1 MAERF
6 VVDTS
11 IAMAWC
17 FKDEND
23 EQADTILNMLQ
34 NSPAIVPSIWPLEVT
49 NVLLVAERNKR
60 LKRKDSYRFLA
71 LLAELPI
78 TVEQDSYQRIAG
90 EIFALAHVYHL
101 SSYDA
106 LYLDLAIRKGL
117 PLATADKTLANA
129 AKRVKVDLL

>member
-60 LKRKDSYRFLA
+60 LKRKDRRRPPRR
-71 LLAELPI
+71 LL
-78 TVEQDSYQRIAG
+78 G
-90 EIFALAHVYHL
+90 
-101 SSYDA
+101 
-106 LYLDLAIRKGL
+106 LYSWIPPSWA
-117 PLATADKTLANA
+117 
-129 AKRVKVDLL
+129 